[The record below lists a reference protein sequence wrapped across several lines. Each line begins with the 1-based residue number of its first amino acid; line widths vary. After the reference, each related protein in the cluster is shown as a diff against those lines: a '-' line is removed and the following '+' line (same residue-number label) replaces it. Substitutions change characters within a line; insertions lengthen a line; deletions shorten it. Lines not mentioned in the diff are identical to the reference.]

1 MKSEN
6 QKGIILL
13 GTARRGGNSFKIANY
28 LNQSLHFQL
37 IDLNDYLIYPFNYEH
52 DYPEDDAFSLIVQEI
67 LAADVLVFVTPV
79 YWYSVSTTMKLLM
92 DRLTD
97 LITICKQQGRALKGK
112 RVFSVSCGPDH
123 DMPSYFHEPFRLTA
137 EYLDMSY
144 HGFVHTWIAEKEPI
158 SEEVIER
165 LNQFQEKIKR
175 VLKS

>member
-1 MKSEN
+1 MKSDK

-13 GTARRGGNSFKIANY
+13 GTARRGGNSFKIADY

-37 IDLNDYLIYPFNYEH
+37 IDLNDSRIYPFNYEH
-52 DYPEDDAFSLIVQEI
+52 DYPKDDAFLLLVQEI
-67 LAADVLVFVTPV
+67 LAADVLIFVTPV
-79 YWYSVSTTMKLLM
+79 YWYNVSTTMKLFM

-97 LITICKQQGRALKGK
+97 LITICKQEGRALKGK
-112 RVFSVSCGPDH
+112 SVFSVSCGPDP

-137 EYLDMSY
+137 EYLDMQY
-144 HGFVHTWIAEKEPI
+144 HGFMHAWMDEKEPI
-158 SEEVIER
+158 SEEVIQR